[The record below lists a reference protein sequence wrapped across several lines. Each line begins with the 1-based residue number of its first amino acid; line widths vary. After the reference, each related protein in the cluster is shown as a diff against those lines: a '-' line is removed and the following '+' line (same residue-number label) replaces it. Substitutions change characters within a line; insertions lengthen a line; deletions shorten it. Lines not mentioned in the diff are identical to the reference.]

1 MLNFIK
7 KHSVIPIANSI
18 KIRNKPLTLFSSKY
32 AENTKSQSINYQ
44 SFILELDRLCFKM
57 IVKEILEQQWLMPIL
72 KQNKHTE
79 RSESMRHFDV

>member
-1 MLNFIK
+1 MCHMEIELV
-7 KHSVIPIANSI
+7 S
-18 KIRNKPLTLFSSKY
+18 
-32 AENTKSQSINYQ
+32 YQ
-44 SFILELDRLCFKM
+44 LCFKM

>member
-1 MLNFIK
+1 FEAHSLEKGNLK
-7 KHSVIPIANSI
+7 KSHMCHMEIELVS
-18 KIRNKPLTLFSSKY
+18 
-32 AENTKSQSINYQ
+32 YQ
-44 SFILELDRLCFKM
+44 LCFKM